1 MALGDVRLSILA
13 FPQRWT
19 GAAIEA
25 RVLLLPT
32 GDPTIAPVPN
42 VGLPAFAGTSW
53 PLRAMVLPALDSL
66 LGSDPGS
73 TPGAVPFAFT
83 ATAPANAQAL
93 FSAIGAKFPIVPPKT
108 NAERRARLANIG
120 IRKQLPKSYT
130 DAFAFERASPGTTTD
145 NSFGCS
151 LRGVVGGARE
161 DEKPPETITWG
172 AVLSFALRQPLLA
185 RALGLLHDVTI
196 PIGDASLLASG
207 GWVYVELDPAGTI
220 KPTLPDVVRRYAARI
235 PPLDGVASRRLFGAV
250 LLPVGLTA
258 AGDYGM
264 ALSESARYDDGFA
277 KIVHATQAVTVDA
290 ATSSHD
296 MLPPATDAGVDLGW
310 DDEQVT
316 TWFNRQIDGL
326 RARVDPTVKAVEAP
340 LGVSGYRLDVR
351 MPDDPAHT
359 DWESLCRAF
368 SIDAAGVRAPI
379 LFPPPP
385 DPALFNA
392 QFDDELAVEPAP
404 AMSQHA
410 SDGAAWLPQHFT
422 RWQDGSLVV
431 NDTTLFQLAGTKPS
445 DAKGNPLSVGPTL
458 YGAPV
463 QGVRLRYGNRY
474 EFRCRLADLTG
485 AGPKIDDDPINPAP
499 HPSTVVR
506 FARHVQPKAMR
517 LTTNIPRPDPGK
529 GNPAVQTVSSIDVWR
544 PLIGYPE
551 MVFAGIDDPAV
562 IAQVIANA
570 DAARA
575 AGDAVGVN
583 DPDVTHVRVT
593 VEVRATAHDLGPDPA
608 TLRDGEF
615 RKLYTVDIALPAFDP
630 NHLLAAGTPLTL
642 KLDYADI
649 ADVSTLAPPAAGATN
664 LPVPRARDVR
674 IRLAAHCADKID
686 YFGSAAVREGII
698 VDVASRA
705 SAQIE
710 ANLFVA
716 QADQVALHAI
726 MLQPAPDMTNR
737 LADQLDLA
745 CDGLTFTAK
754 PGQRVVF
761 GASAALRHSL
771 AGDSSAITFAS
782 GNELLGHWIACIRL
796 DVARDW
802 TWDGVSDV
810 GFAVGRRDAAA
821 DGFAD
826 VGAIALPFTVSAIAL
841 QGFDVP
847 GIDRRATT
855 RIVFFD
861 AVDPQP
867 DKGKLPTLK
876 TPQWRIE
883 PKLRDLSQAAN
894 DALARD
900 LAIRLPV
907 AVAPRQTPKLVSAG
921 IALSSYQRDDAYAS
935 TATRQKVL
943 WFEFEEPIEDD
954 NDALF
959 ARIVGY
965 GPDPLLSGAIT
976 HLLVPA
982 PAIPIGPTTWFDII
996 ESMLPNPPAAPP
1008 LAIDPEP
1015 MRVIVPGQPEDS
1027 SGLDAMIEMEAS
1039 LPPPAPAKSRH
1050 FIVPLPP
1057 GVAPDAPDLFGFWTY
1072 ELRIGHKLI
1081 WSTAQARYGR
1091 PLIVNGVQHPAP
1103 GMSCNA
1109 FRFRAAATAPR
1120 TIVVTAPHAT
1130 AVFADKRLTDPAG
1143 GNDPRTRIWA
1153 LLYAQVAQADGVTWR
1168 NVLIARAPAV
1178 PQIPIGADGKPSAP
1192 QTRDIVGVAQ
1202 FDEQDIASKLVDLAL
1217 PADAPLSV
1225 IAVELFPSDR
1235 LSLQSFSLGDAKVF
1249 YTVDTPDPFA
1259 GAAPPTSIFG
1269 NFGVGAS
1276 DPLGRDLGTRASR
1289 RILRCSP
1296 LTPVK
1301 AAC

>member
-1 MALGDVRLSILA
+1 MAIGDVRLSILA
-13 FPQRWT
+13 FPQHWT

-32 GDPTIAPVPN
+32 GDPTIAPVPG

-53 PLRAMVLPALDSL
+53 PLRAMVLPGLDSL
-66 LGSDPGS
+66 LGPDPGS
-73 TPGAVPFAFT
+73 TPGAVPFSFT
-83 ATAPANAQAL
+83 ATAPANALAL
-93 FSAIGAKFPIVPPKT
+93 FNAIGAKFPIVPPKT
-108 NAERRARLANIG
+108 NAERRARLANVG

-130 DAFAFERASPGTTTD
+130 DAFAFERPAPGTTTD
-145 NSFGCS
+145 NSFGCA
-151 LRGVVGGARE
+151 LRNVVGGKGD

-196 PIGDASLLASG
+196 PLADASQLAAG
-207 GWVYVELDPAGTI
+207 GWVYIELDPAGAI
-220 KPTLPDVVRRYAARI
+220 VPTLPAAVRRYAARI
-235 PPLDGVASRRLFGAV
+235 PPLDGVLSRRLFGAV
-250 LLPVGLTA
+250 LLPVGSTA
-258 AGDYGM
+258 AGDYGA

-277 KIVHATQAVTVDA
+277 KIVHAAQAVTVDA

-316 TWFNRQIDGL
+316 TWFNRQIDAL

-340 LGVSGYRLDVR
+340 LGVAGYRVDVR
-351 MPDDPAHT
+351 MPDDPAHGA
-359 DWESLCRAF
+359 WESLCRAF
-368 SIDAAGVRAPI
+368 SIDAAGAKAPI
-379 LFPPPP
+379 MFPSPP
-385 DPALFNA
+385 DGALFDA
-392 QFDDELAVEPAP
+392 QFDDELAVEPSP

-410 SDGAAWLPQHFT
+410 SDGTAWLPQHFT
-422 RWQDGSLVV
+422 RWQDRSLVV
-431 NDTTLFQLAGTKPS
+431 NDTTLFELAGTKPN
-445 DAKGNPLSVGPTL
+445 DAKGNPLSVGSPL
-458 YGAPV
+458 YGAPAT
-463 QGVRLRYGNRY
+463 GIRLRYGNRY
-474 EFRCRLADLTG
+474 EFRCRFADLTG
-485 AGPKIDDDPINPAP
+485 GGPATIDDPINPAP
-499 HPSTVVR
+499 HPSATTR
-506 FARHVQPKAMR
+506 FVRHVQPKAVR
-517 LTTNIPRPDPGK
+517 IATNLPRPGPGS
-529 GNPAVQTVSSIDVWR
+529 GNPAVQTVTSIDVWR

-551 MVFAGIDDPAV
+551 MVFAGMDDPAV

-593 VEVRATAHDLGPDPA
+593 VEVRATAHDPGPDPA
-608 TLRDGEF
+608 TVGDGDF
-615 RKLYTVDIALPAFDP
+615 RKLYTVDCALPAFVP
-630 NHLLAAGTPLTL
+630 NDVLVAGRPLTL
-642 KLDYADI
+642 TLDYADVADI
-649 ADVSTLAPPAAGATN
+649 ATLAPPAAGATT
-664 LPVPRARDVR
+664 LPVPRARDLRV
-674 IRLAAHCADKID
+674 RLAAHCADKPD
-686 YFGSAAVREGII
+686 YFGSAAVRDGLV
-698 VDVASRA
+698 VDVATRA
-705 SAQIE
+705 SAQVE
-710 ANLFVA
+710 ADLFLP
-716 QADQVALHAI
+716 QADQIALNAI
-726 MLQPAPDMTNR
+726 MLQPAADMTNR
-737 LADQLDLA
+737 LADQLDLG
-745 CDGLTFTAK
+745 CDGLTFTAR

-761 GASAALRHSL
+761 GASGALRHTL
-771 AGDSSAITFAS
+771 AGDSSSITFAS
-782 GNELLGHWIACIRL
+782 ANELVGHWIACIHL

-810 GFAVGRRDAAA
+810 GFVVGRRDAPA
-821 DGFAD
+821 DAFAD
-826 VGAIALPFTVSAIAL
+826 VGTIALPFTISRIAL
-841 QGFDVP
+841 QGADVP
-847 GIDRRATT
+847 GVDRRATT

-867 DKGKLPTLK
+867 GEGKLPTLK
-876 TPQWRIE
+876 TPEWRIE
-883 PKLRDLSQAAN
+883 PRLRDLAEAN
-894 DALARD
+894 EGLARD

-921 IALSSYQRDDAYAS
+921 VALSPYQRDDAYAS
-935 TATRQKVL
+935 TTPRQRVL
-943 WFEFEEPIEDD
+943 WFEFEDPIEDA
-954 NDALF
+954 NDALY
-959 ARIVGY
+959 ARVVGY

-982 PAIPIGPTTWFDII
+982 PAIPVGPSTWFDIV
-996 ESMLPNPPAAPP
+996 EAMLPNPPAAPP

-1027 SGLDAMIEMEAS
+1027 SGLDAMTEMEAS
-1039 LPPPAPAKSRH
+1039 LPPPAPAQSRH
-1050 FIVPLPP
+1050 FIVPLPA
-1057 GVAPDAPDLFGFWTY
+1057 GIAPDAPDLFGFWTY
-1072 ELRIGHKLI
+1072 ELRIGHKLL
-1081 WSTAQARYGR
+1081 WSTAQARFGR

-1143 GNDPRTRIWA
+1143 ANDPRTRIWA
-1153 LLYAQVAQADGVTWR
+1153 LLYAQVTQADGVTRR

-1178 PQIPIGADGKPSAP
+1178 PQIPVGADGKPAVP
-1192 QTRDIVGVAQ
+1192 QTRDVVGVAQ
-1202 FDEQDIASKLVDLAL
+1202 FDESGIESRLADLAL

-1225 IAVELFPSDR
+1225 IAVELFPGDH

-1249 YTVDTPDPFA
+1249 YTIDTPDPFA
-1259 GAAPPTSIFG
+1259 GAAPANSIVG
-1269 NFGVGAS
+1269 NFGVAAS

>member
-1 MALGDVRLSILA
+1 MALGDVRISLLA

-19 GAAIEA
+19 GASIEA
-25 RVLLLPT
+25 RVLMLPT
-32 GDPTIAPVPN
+32 GDPTNAPVPN

-53 PLRAMVLPALDSL
+53 PLRAMVLPGLDSL
-66 LGSDPGS
+66 LGPDPGS
-73 TPGAVPFAFT
+73 TPGAVPFSFT
-83 ATAPANAQAL
+83 ATAPANALAL
-93 FSAIGAKFPIVPPKT
+93 FNAIGARFPIVPPKT
-108 NAERRARLANIG
+108 NAERRARLAKIG

-130 DAFAFERASPGTTTD
+130 DAFAFERPAPGTTTD

-151 LRGVVGGARE
+151 LRNVIGGTSE

-185 RALGLLHDVTI
+185 RALGLLYDVTI
-196 PIGDASLLASG
+196 PVVDASLLAAG
-207 GWVYVELDPAGTI
+207 GWVYVELDPAGAI
-220 KPTLPDVVRRYAARI
+220 VPTLPDAVRRYGARI
-235 PPLDGVASRRLFGAV
+235 PPLDGVPSRRLFGAV

-258 AGDYGM
+258 AGDYGT

-277 KIVHATQAVTVDA
+277 KIVHAAQALTVDA

-316 TWFNRQIDGL
+316 TWFNRQIDAL

-340 LGVSGYRLDVR
+340 LGVSGYRVDVR
-351 MPDDPAHT
+351 MPDDPPHA

-368 SIDAAGVRAPI
+368 SADAAGAKAPI
-379 LFPPPP
+379 VFPQAP
-385 DPALFNA
+385 DAALFTGN
-392 QFDDELAVEPAP
+392 FDDELAVEPSP

-410 SDGAAWLPQHFT
+410 TDGAAWLPQHFT
-422 RWQDGSLVV
+422 RWQDRSLVV
-431 NDTTLFQLAGTKPS
+431 NDTTLFQLAGTKPN
-445 DAKGNPLSVGPTL
+445 DAKGNPLSVGPPL
-458 YGAPV
+458 YGAPPT
-463 QGVRLRYGNRY
+463 GIRLRYGGRY
-474 EFRCRLADLTG
+474 EFRCRFADLTG
-485 AGPKIDDDPINPAP
+485 GGPTIDDDPINPAP
-499 HPSTVVR
+499 HPSATTR
-506 FARHVQPKAMR
+506 FVRHVQPKALR
-517 LTTNIPRPDPGK
+517 LATNIPRPDPGK
-529 GNPAVQTVSSIDVWR
+529 GNPAVQTVTSIDVWR

-551 MVFAGIDDPAV
+551 MVFAGIDDPGV

-575 AGDAVGVN
+575 GGDAVGVN

-593 VEVRATAHDLGPDPA
+593 VEVRATAHDPGPDPA

-615 RKLYTVDIALPAFDP
+615 RKLYTVDIALPVFDP
-630 NHLLAAGTPLTL
+630 NNVLVPGTPLTL
-642 KLDYADI
+642 TLDYGDVADI
-649 ADVSTLAPPAAGATN
+649 SALAPPAAGATD

-674 IRLAAHCADKID
+674 VRLAAHCADKPD
-686 YFGSAAVREGII
+686 YFGSAAVREGLV
-698 VDVASRA
+698 VDVATRA
-705 SAQIE
+705 SAQSE
-710 ANLFVA
+710 ANFFVP
-716 QADQVALHAI
+716 QADQIALNAI
-726 MLQPAPDMTNR
+726 MLQPAADIANR

-745 CDGLTFTAK
+745 CDGLRLTAK
-754 PGQRVVF
+754 AGQRVVF

-771 AGDSSAITFAS
+771 ASDSSSITFAS
-782 GNELLGHWIACIRL
+782 SNELLGHWIACIRL

-810 GFAVGRRDAAA
+810 GLVVSRREAPVGA
-821 DGFAD
+821 FAD
-826 VGAIALPFTVSAIAL
+826 VGTIALPFTVSGIAL
-841 QGFDVP
+841 QEPDVP
-847 GIDRRATT
+847 GVDRRATT

-876 TPQWRIE
+876 TPEWRIE
-883 PKLRDLSQAAN
+883 PQLRDLAQAAN
-894 DALARD
+894 DAVARD

-921 IALSSYQRDDAYAS
+921 IALSPYQRDDAYAS
-935 TATRQKVL
+935 TTARQRVL

-954 NDALF
+954 NDLLF

-982 PAIPIGPTTWFDII
+982 PAIPIGPTTWFDIV
-996 ESMLPNPPAAPP
+996 ESMLPDPPAAPP

-1039 LPPPAPAKSRH
+1039 LPPPAPTKPRH

-1057 GVAPDAPDLFGFWTY
+1057 GIAPNAPDLFGFWTY

-1081 WSTAQARYGR
+1081 WSTAQGRYGR

-1103 GMSCNA
+1103 GMSCNP
-1109 FRFRAAATAPR
+1109 FRFRAAETAPR

-1130 AVFADKRLTDPAG
+1130 AVFGDKRLTDPVGA
-1143 GNDPRTRIWA
+1143 NDPRTRIWA
-1153 LLYAQVAQADGVTWR
+1153 LLYAQVTQADGVTWR

-1178 PQIPIGADGKPSAP
+1178 PQIPIGADGKPTVP
-1192 QTRDIVGVAQ
+1192 QTRDVVGVAQ
-1202 FDEQDIASKLVDLAL
+1202 FDENDIESKLADLAL

-1225 IAVELFPSDR
+1225 IAVELFPSDH

-1249 YTVDTPDPFA
+1249 YAVDTPDPFA
-1259 GAAPPTSIFG
+1259 GAPPSTAIFG
-1269 NFGVGAS
+1269 NFGTAS